1 MSLEVVGPERLSVSR
16 SVTVT
21 AKGIQK
27 LESSPVVGGKLEGCL
42 GASISALLARV
53 VGECGAGVSGV
64 FEAEDGA
71 KTEPIEMCELV
82 QGTIVHSDPSG
93 GPLPHKQG
101 GPLRVTLVRVRVRL
115 TLTLTLALTV
125 TVTLTV
131 TLAVTVTLALTPA
144 VTVTLTL
151 TR

>member
-53 VGECGAGVSGV
+53 VGECGSGVSGV

-101 GPLRVTLVRVRVRL
+101 GPLRVTWVRVRVRL
-115 TLTLTLALTV
+115 TLTLTLTVTVTV
-125 TVTLTV
+125 TVTLT
-131 TLAVTVTLALTPA
+131 LAVTLIVTRTL
-144 VTVTLTL
+144 TLTL

>member
-42 GASISALLARV
+42 GASITALLARV

-101 GPLRVTLVRVRVRL
+101 GPLRVTWLGL
-115 TLTLTLALTV
+115 GLG
-125 TVTLTV
+125 
-131 TLAVTVTLALTPA
+131 
-144 VTVTLTL
+144 
-151 TR
+151 

>member
-64 FEAEDGA
+64 FELEVQEPGMQLERQPGAGAAEA
-71 KTEPIEMCELV
+71 QRHTAARR
-82 QGTIVHSDPSG
+82 SS
-93 GPLPHKQG
+93 
-101 GPLRVTLVRVRVRL
+101 
-115 TLTLTLALTV
+115 
-125 TVTLTV
+125 
-131 TLAVTVTLALTPA
+131 
-144 VTVTLTL
+144 
-151 TR
+151 